1 MSRHVTHAIR
11 LTSCAGFATAILCL
25 GSLATQSP
33 AVEPKKPKP
42 AQISSEG
49 DGDSVIG
56 PDYTKAPEMNAKDGV
71 PKGDIKEFKML
82 SSDSKLY
89 PGIKGP
95 YERKVWVYIPKQ
107 YVAGTPA
114 PFIIVQ
120 DGGGY
125 VGRMRTALDNLI
137 AEKRVPAMIAIMID
151 SGGGDSK
158 GSERGHEYDAVSG
171 KYSDFI
177 ETEVLPKVATDY
189 KLTFTKDPEGRA
201 TMGCSSGAA
210 CAFTMAWF
218 HPELYH
224 RVLSYSGTYVA
235 QEWPDNPASPHG
247 AWEYHLNFIPKSDPK
262 PLRVYLHVSE
272 KDNGWDRTTGY
283 HNWVQANIQMAAT
296 MKAKGYHYRYE
307 FAKNAGHCDGKVIEQ
322 TLPSALEWLWR
333 GYQAK

>member
-1 MSRHVTHAIR
+1 MSTHFPRPRIATHAI
-11 LTSCAGFATAILCL
+11 AAAICMV
-25 GSLATQSP
+25 GTIAQIS
-33 AVEPKKPKP
+33 AVEPKKKP
-42 AQISSEG
+42 AAISSEG
-49 DGDSVIG
+49 DGDFIIG

-71 PKGDIKEFKML
+71 AKGDVKEFKML
-82 SSDSKLY
+82 SADSKLY
-89 PGIKGP
+89 PGIQGA

-120 DGGGY
+120 DGEGY

-137 AEKRVPAMIAIMID
+137 FEKRVPTMIAIMID
-151 SGGGDSK
+151 SGGSDGK
-158 GSERGHEYDAVSG
+158 GSQRGHEYDAVSA
-171 KYSDFI
+171 KYSEFI
-177 ETEVLPKVATDY
+177 ETEVLPRVAKDY

-218 HPELYH
+218 RPDLYR

-235 QEWPDNPASPHG
+235 QESPDNPASPHG
-247 AWEYHLNFIPKSDPK
+247 AWEYHLNFIPKSEPK
-262 PLRVYLHVSE
+262 PLRVYLHVGDH
-272 KDNGWDRTTGY
+272 DNGWDRTTGY
-283 HNWVQANIQMAAT
+283 HNWVQANIQMAAA

-307 FAKNAGHCDGKVIEQ
+307 FAKNSGHCDGKVIEQ

-333 GYQAK
+333 GYPSK